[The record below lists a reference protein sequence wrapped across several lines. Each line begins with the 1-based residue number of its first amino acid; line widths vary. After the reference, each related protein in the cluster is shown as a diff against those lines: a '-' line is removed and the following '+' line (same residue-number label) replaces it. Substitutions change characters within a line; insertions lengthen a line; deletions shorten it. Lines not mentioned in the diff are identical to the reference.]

1 MITDQSRW
9 GHAIGAANIARDIT
23 EKTSSDSHTKMLQ
36 AEPEHAARLNVMGQ
50 MTAAIAHEVN
60 QPLTAVTNYVNAA
73 KQTFARVLGVEE
85 QASSRINE
93 YLEKAAD
100 QALRAG
106 GIIRNLRD
114 FIEKKENSRGVAQL
128 NTVVE
133 EAVALA
139 FMSGADSDLKLTLDL
154 ASDLPPVLIDRIQ
167 VQQVIVNLVRNSI
180 EAMATRNRRKL
191 TISTGTT
198 EDGHVQLVVADNGPG
213 LSPEVSERLFQPFVT
228 TKSKGMGMGLSI
240 CQTIIEGHGGAIR
253 LLTDIEGA
261 AFEIRLPVLEND
273 ENPLMTARSDC
284 R

>member
-9 GHAIGAANIARDIT
+9 GHAIGAAKIARDIT
-23 EKTSSDSHTKMLQ
+23 EKTCSDSHTKMLQ